1 MERTFIVSYSRPLR
15 YQGAYV
21 VKAKDGIEAGN
32 KVEEYLKETYGVI
45 YNEKGHVD
53 SSSIVVEVHNNQ
65 IMYI

>member
-32 KVEEYLKETYGVI
+32 KVGEYLKETYGVV
-45 YNEKGHVD
+45 YNEKGLID
-53 SSSIVVEVHNNQ
+53 ASSIVVEV
-65 IMYI
+65 

>member
-21 VKAKDGIEAGN
+21 VKAKNAIEAGN
-32 KVEEYLKETYGVI
+32 KVEEYLRETYGVI
-45 YNEKGHVD
+45 YNEKGLID
-53 SSSIVVEVHNNQ
+53 SSSIIVEVYNNQ